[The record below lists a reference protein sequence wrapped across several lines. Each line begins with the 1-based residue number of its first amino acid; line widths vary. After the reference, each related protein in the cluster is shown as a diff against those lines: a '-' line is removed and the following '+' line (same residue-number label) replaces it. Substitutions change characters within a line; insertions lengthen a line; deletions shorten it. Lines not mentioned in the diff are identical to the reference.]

1 MMRLQNNLALPS
13 MEKTKPEDISGVPEE
28 NNQLFPLKEPVSA
41 VARGTT
47 DPQAPQATKALW
59 RLLINM
65 NIT

>member
-13 MEKTKPEDISGVPEE
+13 MEKTKPEDISGVPKE

-47 DPQAPQATKALW
+47 LW